1 MSADHPNRQVQRANL
16 CANQPP
22 VINAR
27 RKCNKAYALCGQHRP
42 TTSKRHGSGDPQ
54 HYGHRSLD
62 RGAQLRATS
71 AWDRTVCTRRVHVKR
86 LCTAKASATRR
97 ATGRVRSSRE
107 APLVQASSHQQRFV
121 EKKKFLTNRSGS
133 DYQLLYINS
142 SAYHRAA
149 LWRAQDERLR
159 LIYIIQQCVSVYRL
173 MVMKVLSVR
182 SQALPFKAGRTP
194 L

>member
-1 MSADHPNRQVQRANL
+1 MREPTARYQRTAEMQQSVRVMWATPAYHLQEARLRRSTALRVPFARPRRTAPRNERVGPYSLHETSTRKMIVHGKGQCNQARNGTSQKLKRSSARASVV
-16 CANQPP
+16 A
-22 VINAR
+22 
-27 RKCNKAYALCGQHRP
+27 P
-42 TTSKRHGSGDPQ
+42 TTICG
-54 HYGHRSLD
+54 
-62 RGAQLRATS
+62 
-71 AWDRTVCTRRVHVKR
+71 
-86 LCTAKASATRR
+86 
-97 ATGRVRSSRE
+97 
-107 APLVQASSHQQRFV
+107 
-121 EKKKFLTNRSGS
+121 EKKNFLTNRSGS